1 MYFSTAQKIRYF
13 EVRIKKLKLAT
24 QINYKIRQIRWR
36 VPRAEKERRKII
48 IAKNKRGTCWNKK
61 NMDEDKVQRQIRP

>member
-1 MYFSTAQKIRYF
+1 MYFSIAQKIRYF

-48 IAKNKRGTCWNKK
+48 ITKNKRGTCWNKK
-61 NMDEDKVQRQIRP
+61 KMDEDKVQRQIRP